1 LRHYGQSPARGGAS
15 GSPITF
21 EAAAGNNVWAELFLL
36 TGAQA
41 YPGDYSPY
49 VVFGTNSTA
58 YLLDGSG
65 HVLDTPM
72 RDFVNGGTTGAPAL
86 TLGVLLTD
94 RGLAGADMI
103 GYLTNGGV
111 VGGIHYNLVLP
122 DSGQTL
128 SGGYVGVETQQVPD
142 TAGGIAIPIL
152 GLGSTLLLARYA
164 RTSRHLLLSGRFSR

>member
-1 LRHYGQSPARGGAS
+1 M
-15 GSPITF
+15 
-21 EAAAGNNVWAELFLL
+21 WAELFLL

-58 YLLDGSG
+58 YLLDDSG
-65 HVLDTPM
+65 QLLDTPM